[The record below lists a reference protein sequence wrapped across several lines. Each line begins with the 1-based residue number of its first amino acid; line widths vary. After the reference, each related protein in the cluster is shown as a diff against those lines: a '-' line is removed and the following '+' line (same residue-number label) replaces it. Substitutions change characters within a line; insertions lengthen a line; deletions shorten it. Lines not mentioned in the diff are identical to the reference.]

1 MSTATD
7 LSVLDLPIATTI
19 TDDDYIFSIVSSKAT
34 RLKWSS
40 LIKNVNAW
48 DGITDKPFDSYDDTY
63 FTVKS
68 NDDGTKS
75 ISLLASVYQQLHT
88 HENADILNALN
99 VYKDELYYGDSQIML
114 DLTYDKLIGKPYD
127 SMSNDFTIAEISN
140 SDTSSTTK
148 QLQLAQT

>member
-63 FTVKS
+63 FTV
-68 NDDGTKS
+68 N
-75 ISLLASVYQQLHT
+75 
-88 HENADILNALN
+88 
-99 VYKDELYYGDSQIML
+99 
-114 DLTYDKLIGKPYD
+114 
-127 SMSNDFTIAEISN
+127 
-140 SDTSSTTK
+140 
-148 QLQLAQT
+148 